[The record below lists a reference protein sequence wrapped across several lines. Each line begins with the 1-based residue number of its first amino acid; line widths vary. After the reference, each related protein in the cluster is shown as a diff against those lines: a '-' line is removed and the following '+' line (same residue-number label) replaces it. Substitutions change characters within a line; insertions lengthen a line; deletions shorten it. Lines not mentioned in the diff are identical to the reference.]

1 MITDREPRA
10 LQSDSG
16 IEGIDTASLQ
26 QIVDIDSASLRKIVT
41 AIAAAQKTLRSER
54 SVTGL
59 AAAKRR
65 GQKLGRPPLMAEAQ
79 TALARRLLANGVT
92 RRVIAKTLKV
102 SRSTLYIALRPY
114 AATLPPNKPICPLG
128 RPNAMTEAQIAHA
141 RRLLANGVPRKIIA
155 STLKVSRTTLSIA
168 LKPYSMGPHSQMVRR
183 KQAPSSEGD
192 SAPPPEPAR
201 AETPKSAEKPDDAEP
216 RE

>member
-10 LQSDSG
+10 LQSATG

-26 QIVDIDSASLRKIVT
+26 QIVDIDSASLQKIVT

-54 SVTGL
+54 SLTGL
-59 AAAKRR
+59 AAAKQR
-65 GQKLGRPPLMAEAQ
+65 GQKLGRPRAMTEAQ

-92 RRVIAKTLKV
+92 RRVIASTLKV
-102 SRSTLYIALRPY
+102 SRSTLYIALKPY
-114 AATLPPNKPICPLG
+114 AATLPPNKPIGPLG
-128 RPNAMTEAQIAHA
+128 RPNALTEAQIAHA

-168 LKPYSMGPHSQMVRR
+168 LKPYSLGPLTQMVRR
-183 KQAPSSEGD
+183 KAASSESD
-192 SAPPPEPAR
+192 SVQKSEPGPTGER
-201 AETPKSAEKPDDAEP
+201 

>member
-26 QIVDIDSASLRKIVT
+26 QIVDIDSASLQKIVT

-65 GQKLGRPPLMAEAQ
+65 GQKLGRPLLMTEAQ

-92 RRVIAKTLKV
+92 RRVIASTLKV
-102 SRSTLYIALRPY
+102 SRSTLYIALKPY

-128 RPNAMTEAQIAHA
+128 RPNALTEAQISHA

-168 LKPYSMGPHSQMVRR
+168 LKPYSMGPLSQMVRR
-183 KQAPSSEGD
+183 KQAPEGD